1 MKKLALLFVCLLSA
15 VAVFAQ
21 EEETT
26 PAFPGNR
33 SEIFITPD
41 FQYYSE
47 GTGFVPFGPQVGYAI
62 YGSRYRKAS
71 SKLYWGKTLCLLLA
85 PAGAIICAFSADNR
99 DSSGVA
105 VVGGIAAIGSLSA
118 GIPLWVK
125 GRREMD
131 LMLDDYVKRYAPKP
145 NHASLSAGPTA
156 NGIGLALNF

>member
-21 EEETT
+21 EEEKT
-26 PAFPGNR
+26 PVYPGNR

-41 FQYYSE
+41 FQYYSD
-47 GTGFVPFGPQVGYAI
+47 GTGFVPFGWQVGYAI

-71 SKLYWGKTLCLLLA
+71 SKLNWGRTLCLLVA
-85 PAGAIICAFSADNR
+85 PAGTIMCAFNIDKR
-99 DSSGVA
+99 DSGWAA

>member
-21 EEETT
+21 EEEKT
-26 PAFPGNR
+26 PVYPGNR

-41 FQYYSE
+41 FQYYSD
-47 GTGFVPFGPQVGYAI
+47 GIGFVPFGWQVGYAI

-85 PAGAIICAFSADNR
+85 PAGTIICAFSADNR
-99 DSSGVA
+99 DSSGLSVLS
-105 VVGGIAAIGSLSA
+105 GIAAIGSLSA
-118 GIPLWVK
+118 GIPLWIK

-145 NHASLSAGPTA
+145 NRASFSAGPTA

>member
-26 PAFPGNR
+26 PAYPGNR

-41 FQYYSE
+41 FQYYSD
-47 GTGFVPFGPQVGYAI
+47 GTGIVPFGWQVGYAI

-71 SKLYWGKTLCLLLA
+71 SKLNWGRTLCLLVA
-85 PAGAIICAFSADNR
+85 PVSTAVCAFSIDGK
-99 DSSGVA
+99 DYGWA
-105 VVGGIAAIGSLSA
+105 VVGGIAAVGSISA
-118 GIPLWVK
+118 GIPLWIK

>member
-21 EEETT
+21 EEEKT
-26 PAFPGNR
+26 PVYPGNR

-41 FQYYSE
+41 FQYYSD
-47 GTGFVPFGPQVGYAI
+47 GIGVVPFGWQVGYAI

-71 SKLYWGKTLCLLLA
+71 SKLYWGRTLCLLLA
-85 PAGAIICAFSADNR
+85 PACVLVTAGIASKDT
-99 DSSGVA
+99 
-105 VVGGIAAIGSLSA
+105 VGLSVLSGIAAIGSVSA

>member
-47 GTGFVPFGPQVGYAI
+47 GTGFIPFGPQVGYAI

-85 PAGAIICAFSADNR
+85 PAGTIICAFSADNR
-99 DSSGVA
+99 DSSGLSVLS
-105 VVGGIAAIGSLSA
+105 GIAAIGSVSA

-145 NHASLSAGPTA
+145 NRASPPAGPTA
-156 NGIGLALNF
+156 NGIGPALNF